1 MAKSLYGYTIG
12 ANINEQDAPA
22 GVKIVPDNKTLISL
36 QLNDEPDDTAEPR
49 RHKNMKEIFEE
60 YKPQRE
66 IDLKT
71 KDGDSEDMVF
81 KFNGIKDF
89 TKDGLIE
96 QSPLLKELEE
106 EEGIY
111 SKFKD
116 VLQTNPKLKGVINNP
131 EHKKEF
137 VELLEAL
144 IEELGGDEK

>member
-12 ANINEQDAPA
+12 ANINEKDAPA
-22 GVKIVPDNKTLISL
+22 GVKIVPDNKTLIAL
-36 QLNDEPDDTAEPR
+36 QLNDEPDDSADPR
-49 RHKNMKEIFEE
+49 RHKNMKEIFEH
-60 YKPQRE
+60 YQPQRE

-71 KDGDSEDMVF
+71 KEGDSDDMVF

-89 TKDGLIE
+89 TKGGLIE
-96 QSPLLKELEE
+96 QSPLLKQMEE

-111 SKFKD
+111 AKFKD
-116 VLQTNPKLKGVINNP
+116 VLQTNEKLKGVISNP

-144 IEELGGDEK
+144 IEELGGDEE

>member
-1 MAKSLYGYTIG
+1 MAKTLYGHTIG
-12 ANINEQDAPA
+12 ANINEKDAPA
-22 GVKIVPDNKTLISL
+22 GVKIVPDNKTLMAL

-49 RHKNMKEIFEE
+49 RHKNMKEIFEH

-66 IDLKT
+66 LDLKT
-71 KDGDSEDMVF
+71 KDGDTDDMVF
-81 KFNGIKDF
+81 KFNGIKSF

-96 QSPLLKELEE
+96 QSPLLQELKE

-111 SKFKD
+111 AKFTD
-116 VLQTNPKLKGVINNP
+116 VLQTNEKLKGVIKNP

-144 IEELGGDEK
+144 IEELGGEDE